1 MVVTVSSASVENGQF
16 LEDFDLLAKP
26 GVVGLF
32 DHFELIEVT
41 RYSDGRPEPTNVFTI
56 AVALEKGEALKTEKL
71 NDQRIRTKAIKGYSF
86 GVFRSVVSADALRLA
101 LQNYLTTQIWQPGN
115 IAVSV
120 GNLEPVPR
128 RFVPPS
134 GSTDVP
140 LNRVLKNN
148 FFNGSHVLEL
158 FDVDKPSLR
167 DLFETPT
174 ALLQLSEAVSGL
186 VPLGIAGLADR
197 LGNIVVQFPVE
208 AVRAIFGNNGSCYTV
223 EIAWHPHITERQL
236 TATAYDEHDKLA
248 IAFGQEQATSGVVSL
263 CADPDYGLLH
273 GTVWDNENRVLL
285 AATAGDAFIKTM
297 TLNMAMGDH
306 EPRLIPERIDASEAK
321 IRLKLSHPSNLS
333 LIGKNPKMSITE
345 PIGQRIYEEE
355 LATLRGQRKFL
366 QYGAGPRSGTSDRQ
380 QALSDVRSLIASFG
394 ASGVWLW
401 DPFLAPQDILD
412 TLFYNPTMGAPM
424 RALTLL
430 KVPVPACGELDSST
444 KDDRRKSYGVALSSL
459 PGNYHGLNV
468 EFRSA
473 HGPSGWDFHDR
484 FLIFPKSANDRARAW
499 SLGTSVNSL
508 GKSHHILQQVEN
520 AQLIADAFQLLWDA
534 VAHRENVI
542 WTCP

>member
-1 MVVTVSSASVENGQF
+1 MVSSVSVENGRF
-16 LEDFDLLAKP
+16 LEDFDLLAKS

-32 DHFELIEVT
+32 GYFELIEVT
-41 RYSDGRPEPTNVFTI
+41 RYCDGKPEPTNVFTI
-56 AVALEKGEALKTEKL
+56 AVALEKGAARKTEKL
-71 NDQRIRTKAIKGYSF
+71 NDQRIRANAIKGHSF
-86 GVFRSVVSADALRLA
+86 GVFRSVLSVDAFRQA
-101 LQNYLTTQIWQPGN
+101 LENYLTTQIWRPNG
-115 IAVSV
+115 VSV
-120 GNLEPVPR
+120 SVAHLEPVAR

-158 FDVDKPSLR
+158 FDVDKPSLQ

-174 ALLQLSEAVSGL
+174 ALLQVSEAVSGL

-208 AVRAIFGNNGSCYTV
+208 AVRARFGNNGSRYTV
-223 EIAWHPHITERQL
+223 EVAWHPQIAERQL
-236 TATAYDEHDKLA
+236 IATAYGEHDKLA
-248 IAFGQEQATSGVVSL
+248 IAFGQEHATSGVVSL
-263 CADPDYGLLH
+263 CADPGHGLLH

-285 AATAGDAFIKTM
+285 AATAGDAFIKTIA
-297 TLNMAMGDH
+297 LNMTMLEH
-306 EPRLIPERIDASEAK
+306 EPRLIPESIDASEAK
-321 IRLKLSHPSNLS
+321 TKIKLKRPSNVS
-333 LIGKNPKMSITE
+333 LIGKNPKGSITE
-345 PIGQRIYEEE
+345 PIGRRIYEEE
-355 LATLRGQRKFL
+355 LATLRSQRKFL
-366 QYGAGPRSGTSDRQ
+366 QYGARPRSGTSDRQ
-380 QALSDVRSLIASFG
+380 QALSDVRLLIGFHG
-394 ASGVWLW
+394 ANGVWLW

-412 TLFYNPTMGAPM
+412 TLFHNPTMGVPM

-430 KVPVPACGELDSST
+430 KVPTP
-444 KDDRRKSYGVALSSL
+444 DDKEPVGAKKVDLRQNYRATLANL
-459 PGNYHGLNV
+459 PGNFHGLNI

-473 HGPSGWDFHDR
+473 HGPSGWEFHDR
-484 FLIFPKSANDRARAW
+484 FLIFPKSADDRAKAW

-508 GKSHHILQQVEN
+508 GKSHHILQQIEN

-534 VAHRENVI
+534 VAHSENVV